1 MAHISA
7 SLNRAHMATKNVVTV
22 IENMV
27 RWPASCLNQILTRL
41 HHTQAGAGNVLGCKF
56 EQLAKIIEGVEDKS
70 RVGVCLD
77 TCKNE
82 VKECFASRD

>member
-7 SLNRAHMATKNVVTV
+7 SLNRAHKATKNVITV

-27 RWPASCLNQILTRL
+27 RLPASIFDQRLNRI
-41 HHTQAGAGNVLGCKF
+41 HCIQAGAGNVLGCKF

-77 TCKNE
+77 TCEHSLKR
-82 VKECFASRD
+82 VVVAKY

>member
-7 SLNRAHMATKNVVTV
+7 SLNRAHKATKNVVTV
-22 IENMV
+22 VENMV
-27 RWPASCLNQILTRL
+27 RRSSSSFHSILTGIR
-41 HHTQAGAGNVLGCKF
+41 HTQAGAGNVLGCKF

-77 TCKNE
+77 TCK
-82 VKECFASRD
+82 S